1 MVGPAEKEGFEV
13 RGGGKKFKR
22 KVPPPAAAAVS
33 SVSALR
39 FSEAQIQLFLLLSFL
54 LYFFAPLGKITPLRL
69 LSLSLDSNVAP
80 VSASYVV

>member
-1 MVGPAEKEGFEV
+1 M

-39 FSEAQIQLFLLLSFL
+39 FSEAQIQLSLLLSFL
-54 LYFFAPLGKITPLRL
+54 LDFFCAIRENYAFAASIYLSGFKRGSCLRL
-69 LSLSLDSNVAP
+69 LRSIAIS
-80 VSASYVV
+80 